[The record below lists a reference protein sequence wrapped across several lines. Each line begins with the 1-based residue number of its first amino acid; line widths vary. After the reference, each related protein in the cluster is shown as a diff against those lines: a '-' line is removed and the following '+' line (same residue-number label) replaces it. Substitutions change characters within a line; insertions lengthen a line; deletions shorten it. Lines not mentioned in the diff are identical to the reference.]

1 MCIRDSRYVDPPDV
15 ALKNIDLTGKGSYYV
30 SAVSRS
36 TDENGIVANF
46 SIRLASAPTDNITI
60 YLKTSDATEG
70 RISRVAG
77 TAVVWSE
84 DNKTAYVPLF
94 ISKDSWNSPKTVEVT
109 GQWDN
114 LSDGD
119 QSYAIILSSDN
130 TTKDKNYLY
139 VDPPD
144 ASLSNLDLTDKGT
157 FYVTEALG
165 DTDENETW
173 TTFTV
178 RLSSAPNSGDNS
190 TSGDNVTIKMRSSDP
205 GEGVITNVTGGSG
218 KDDNSTLVFTA
229 SDWSAER
236 TVTVTGVADNYS
248 DGDQNYTIILS
259 QDNDTTDMRF
269 RYVDPPDVSLKNI
282 DLTGKGGYYISA
294 ISNDTDENKVKAT
307 FNVRLATA
315 PTSDVKIWLKTSD
328 ASEGRISKI
337 NNTTVSW
344 NVDPDNASADNTS
357 SYVSLL
363 IEKDEWNSNQTI
375 EVEGQWDNISDGDQ
389 SYAIIIEGDNQTD
402 SDRNYRYVDPP
413 DVTLTNLDLTD
424 KGTFY
429 VSKASRDTDENG
441 QKATFTVR
449 LSSQPDDGDNN
460 TTNDNVTI
468 YLSSSDPDEGKIVG
482 ISGGGFTNTDN
493 RTVIFKASDWNS
505 ERTVTVEGV
514 ADNFSDGD
522 QNYTIIL
529 SPDNDTEDRRFR
541 YVDPPDVAL
550 KNIDLTGKGSYL
562 SLIPI

>member
-1 MCIRDSRYVDPPDV
+1 M
-15 ALKNIDLTGKGSYYV
+15 ALKNIDLTGKGS
-30 SAVSRS
+30 
-36 TDENGIVANF
+36 
-46 SIRLASAPTDNITI
+46 
-60 YLKTSDATEG
+60 
-70 RISRVAG
+70 
-77 TAVVWSE
+77 
-84 DNKTAYVPLF
+84 
-94 ISKDSWNSPKTVEVT
+94 
-109 GQWDN
+109 
-114 LSDGD
+114 
-119 QSYAIILSSDN
+119 
-130 TTKDKNYLY
+130 
-139 VDPPD
+139 
-144 ASLSNLDLTDKGT
+144 
-157 FYVTEALG
+157 
-165 DTDENETW
+165 
-173 TTFTV
+173 
-178 RLSSAPNSGDNS
+178 
-190 TSGDNVTIKMRSSDP
+190 
-205 GEGVITNVTGGSG
+205 
-218 KDDNSTLVFTA
+218 
-229 SDWSAER
+229 
-236 TVTVTGVADNYS
+236 
-248 DGDQNYTIILS
+248 
-259 QDNDTTDMRF
+259 
-269 RYVDPPDVSLKNI
+269 
-282 DLTGKGGYYISA
+282 YYISA

-344 NVDPDNASADNTS
+344 NDDPDNTS

-363 IEKDEWNSNQTI
+363 IQKDEWNSNQTI

-429 VSKASRDTDENG
+429 VSKASRDTDENR

-449 LSSQPDDGDNN
+449 LSSQPDDGKDN

-468 YLSSSDPDEGKIVG
+468 HLSSSDPDEGRIVG

-522 QNYTIIL
+522 QNY
-529 SPDNDTEDRRFR
+529 
-541 YVDPPDVAL
+541 
-550 KNIDLTGKGSYL
+550 L
-562 SLIPI
+562 SLIHI